1 MIFNEHSNLIDQHSF
16 LSPSK
21 HHWIHYT
28 PDKLSKTYL
37 THMAVQLGTKYHK
50 IAAELIKMKIRLSKE
65 ESRIGRYVND
75 CIEDNMT
82 PEQPLYYSDNCFG
95 TADAISFEDNYLKIY
110 DLKTG
115 LSPVSIEQLR
125 IYAALFCLEYQYNP
139 HDIKIELRI
148 YQKKKPLLKEFSDSD
163 EICRIMDQIEVCD
176 EIIENIKKSGEL
188 YYE

>member
-1 MIFNEHSNLIDQHSF
+1 MHFNKHSNLIDQHSF

-28 PDKLSKTYL
+28 PDKLSRVYL
-37 THMAVQLGTKYHK
+37 SHMAIQLGVKYHK
-50 IAAELIKMKIRLSKE
+50 IASELVDMEIRMNDVNGV
-65 ESRIGRYVND
+65 IAQYVND
-75 CIEDNMT
+75 CIKDHMT
-82 PEQPLYYSDNCFG
+82 TEQPLYYSDNCFG
-95 TADAISFEDNYLKIY
+95 TADAISFENNYLKIY

-148 YQKKKPLLKEFSDSD
+148 YQNNKPMLTEFADPD
-163 EICRIMDQIEVCD
+163 EISKIMDQIELCD
-176 EIIENIKKSGEL
+176 GIIENIKESGEM